1 MSDRPASALGLG
13 RDGNNGQCGP
23 GDEARLEGDSCCI
36 QAYVPVSFI
45 ELLFFFSSR
54 RRHTRCSRDW
64 SSDVCSSDLKQTE
77 PTQQPA
83 AKKPSWPYRSTG
95 RRAVEGSVHR
105 VGRSAGKMDVL
116 WRLPSHTKL
125 LFYTNAFT
133 LAVIG

>member
-1 MSDRPASALGLG
+1 MYSDTAKKITLSLHDALPISNALIDWLSDAGALQGLRG
-13 RDGNNGQCGP
+13 SKAAGKG
-23 GDEARLEGDSCCI
+23 
-36 QAYVPVSFI
+36 
-45 ELLFFFSSR
+45 
-54 RRHTRCSRDW
+54 T
-64 SSDVCSSDLKQTE
+64 KQTE